1 MLKNRVKNASL
12 SAMSDNHN
20 NRGND
25 EYPLGFN
32 VTNAMYPV
40 RRTVCAPGGMS
51 SVLAGPKER
60 PMTRHNSVARLTL
73 ALLAVLALAGPAAAE
88 RQGKQVP
95 FRGQFEGVSTVIAFD
110 PPIGTAITSGTG
122 NATHLGQFSFQ
133 HPHTVNF
140 ETSQLAGTFDLVA
153 ANGDKIFADISG
165 QISPTS
171 TPGIVLVVGTATV
184 TGGTG
189 RFAGASGS
197 FAIQRLFDP
206 ATFISVG
213 SFEGTISSPG
223 ASKR

>member
-1 MLKNRVKNASL
+1 
-12 SAMSDNHN
+12 
-20 NRGND
+20 
-25 EYPLGFN
+25 
-32 VTNAMYPV
+32 
-40 RRTVCAPGGMS
+40 
-51 SVLAGPKER
+51 
-60 PMTRHNSVARLTL
+60 MTRLFSMARLPL
-73 ALLAVLALAGPAAAE
+73 ALLALLALAGPAAAE
-88 RQGKQVP
+88 RQENQERQVP
-95 FRGQFEGVSTVIAFD
+95 FRGQFEGVSTVIAVD
-110 PPIGTAITSGTG
+110 PPIATAITSGTG

-140 ETSQLAGTFDLVA
+140 GTSQLAGTFNLVA

-171 TPGIVLVVGTATV
+171 TPGIVLVEGTATV